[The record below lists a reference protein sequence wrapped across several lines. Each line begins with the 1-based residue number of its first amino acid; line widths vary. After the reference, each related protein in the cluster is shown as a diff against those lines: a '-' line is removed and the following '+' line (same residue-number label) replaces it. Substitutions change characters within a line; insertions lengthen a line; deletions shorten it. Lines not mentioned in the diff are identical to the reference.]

1 EHRELAVGGERVGD
15 LAELL
20 ADHVELVLLASDGE
34 QRARVYLGE
43 LLHYDWEIPEKSSS
57 LSASSTSRRWSAS
70 SSVLRVTFSVAMIV
84 RSATSRRRSSS
95 ARLVATSISRCA
107 RLVASATVSRPRSL
121 ASFSWTSADW
131 RARCTISSACSRAC
145 FVRSRY

>member
-43 LLHYDWEIPEKSSS
+43 LLHYDWEIPEKSSD
-57 LSASSTSRRWSAS
+57 LRASSTSRRWSAA

-95 ARLVATSISRCA
+95 ARLVAASMSRSA
-107 RLVASATVSRPRSL
+107 RFCASASVSLPCCL
-121 ASFSWTSADW
+121 ASFSWTSAAW
-131 RARCTISSACSRAC
+131 RARVTISDRK
-145 FVRSRY
+145 